1 MGNVGYI
8 VLENS
13 LLVKVGDKTH
23 NISKTDS
30 RYEKVYEAIK
40 AKKLDEVP
48 ALINP
53 DNLLAKEG
61 FTVVDGLV
69 SYKGESLPSI
79 LSNQFINLKNN
90 GTDFLSI
97 VNFWF
102 NLKNRETFKD
112 SQQLVTELIECNGYP
127 ITKDGFIIVYN
138 NYRVQEKQLKLKND
152 SATRFYDYSHVE
164 SAFTEYFNK
173 RKDLTQIIEA
183 VFGFSSK
190 KLYKFV
196 YEGMFSNKASTVD
209 ASVLHYGLAL
219 KELFSPNN
227 LFLIMEKKL
236 LPVKARS
243 ANYFTRLNSFFK
255 EIGKT
260 KDGKFSEKRII
271 NYLEKKYDAHQLF
284 GAMDCLDQIKAESD
298 MVIDFATLDFQS
310 IEALYSYL
318 DNEVKKLRV
327 GDFKLLIDQ
336 NFPEAFKLHGLH
348 IDKLQVIMPMTNFDL
363 TEWSQKMGNCIHGYG
378 KRVKAKETL
387 VFAVLD
393 SDTGEMLYNV
403 EITGEKVRQF
413 NAHRNGSPI
422 ASHKAKVMEV
432 LKNKGIIR

>member
-1 MGNVGYI
+1 MGKVGYI

-40 AKKLDEVP
+40 AKKLDDVP

-61 FTVVDGLV
+61 FSVVDGLV

-112 SQQLVTELIECNGYP
+112 SQQLVTELIERNGYP
-127 ITKDGFIIVYN
+127 ITKDGFIIVYQN
-138 NYRVQEKQLKLKND
+138 HRDHEKSLKLAND
-152 SATRFYDYSHVE
+152 KATRFYDYSHVE
-164 SAFTEYFNK
+164 GIFTEYFNK
-173 RKDLTQIIEA
+173 RQDLNQIIEA

-196 YEGMFSNKASTVD
+196 YEGMFSTKDSKVD

-219 KELFSPNN
+219 KDSFAPNN

-236 LPVKARS
+236 LPVKSRS
-243 ANYFTRLNSFFK
+243 ANYFVRLNAFFK

-260 KDGKFSEKRII
+260 KDGKFSEKRIM

-284 GAMDCLDQIKAESD
+284 GAMDCLDRIKAESD
-298 MVIDFATLDFQS
+298 MVINFAELDFAS
-310 IEALYSYL
+310 IEALYQYL

-327 GDFKLLIDQ
+327 GDFKLLVEQ
-336 NFPEAFKLHGLH
+336 NFPEAFKLHGMH
-348 IDKLQVIMPMTNFDL
+348 IDRLQIIMPMTNFDL

-378 KRVKAKETL
+378 KRVQTKDTL

-393 SDTGEMLYNV
+393 ADSGEMLYNV

-413 NAHRNGSPI
+413 NAHRNSSPI

-432 LKNKGIIR
+432 LKNKGLIR